1 MSLQK
6 VIQNIGKG
14 RRRKKKER
22 RNGGTE
28 RVRERKR
35 EEGRGGRKVFLSI
48 PVPNSRLCLLIE
60 CHTTMHL
67 ALNP

>member
-1 MSLQK
+1 MK
-6 VIQNIGKG
+6 KKEGG
-14 RRRKKKER
+14 RKKER

-60 CHTTMHL
+60 CHITMHL
-67 ALNP
+67 ALNL

>member
-1 MSLQK
+1 MK
-6 VIQNIGKG
+6 KKEGG
-14 RRRKKKER
+14 RKKER

>member
-35 EEGRGGRKVFLSI
+35 EEGRGGR
-48 PVPNSRLCLLIE
+48 
-60 CHTTMHL
+60 
-67 ALNP
+67 